1 MQKTVNSMG
10 TGQEI
15 GVCINAVRA
24 ACTGV
29 CRKQQA
35 QQRQPAQRRT
45 PAYSFAP
52 GVIEAH
58 YRPLTRFEHLARALV
73 LATGIAGYIAVLAR
87 LAGVL

>member
-10 TGQEI
+10 TCQE
-15 GVCINAVRA
+15 
-24 ACTGV
+24 TGV

-58 YRPLTRFEHLARALV
+58 YRPLNYVDHLARALV
-73 LATGIAGYIAVLAR
+73 LATGIAGYMAVLARLAR